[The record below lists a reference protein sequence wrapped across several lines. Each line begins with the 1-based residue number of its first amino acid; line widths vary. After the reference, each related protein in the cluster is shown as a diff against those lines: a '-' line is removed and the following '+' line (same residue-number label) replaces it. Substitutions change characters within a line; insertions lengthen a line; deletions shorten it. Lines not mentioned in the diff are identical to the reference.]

1 MQSIIGISF
10 VILLFAFGCNDDYY
24 AGGGVLDDSVG
35 ELGVSTMEYLKANT
49 AQFDTLVSLIE
60 ICGLE
65 DEVNASGN
73 TFMAPR
79 DYSIHNYFEL
89 IFADLDEW
97 PATLND
103 IDADEIAKISVI
115 LHNYILPNQ
124 EILREDLS
132 TQYSYA
138 TTLTG
143 KSARFNLVQDDYL
156 GNVNQGTLLIVFSL
170 DVSEVGNETHYQSVS
185 VVASNLRSTNGVIH
199 VLDSDTHIFGFN

>member
-1 MQSIIGISF
+1 MKSIIGVSF
-10 VILLFAFGCNDDYY
+10 VILLFAFGCSDDYY
-24 AGGGVLDDSVG
+24 ADGGVLDDNVG
-35 ELGVSTMEYLKANT
+35 ELGVSTMEYLQENA

-73 TFMAPR
+73 TFLAPR

-103 IDADEIAKISVI
+103 IDADEMAKISVI
-115 LHNYILPNQ
+115 LQNYILPSQ
-124 EILREDLS
+124 EILREDLT

-143 KSARFNLVQDDYL
+143 NSARFNLQQDDYL
-156 GNVNQGTLLIVFSL
+156 GNVNQGAQHIVFSL
-170 DVSEVGNETHYQSVS
+170 DVSGDSQYQSVT
-185 VVASNLRSTNGVIH
+185 VVSSDLKSTNGVVH